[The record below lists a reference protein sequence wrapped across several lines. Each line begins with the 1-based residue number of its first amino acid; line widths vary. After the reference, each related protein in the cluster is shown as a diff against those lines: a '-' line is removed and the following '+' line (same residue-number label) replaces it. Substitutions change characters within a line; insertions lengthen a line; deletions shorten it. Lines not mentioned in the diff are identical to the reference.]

1 MREVI
6 QMRTI
11 ELCLIGLLL
20 LSAPRELMAQ
30 TQGVD
35 PRISLNYQEKLIE
48 EKGGVKVFDGSYAGV
63 EGGRVDFYLV
73 VPQGRGPFAGI
84 LFQRG
89 SEQSRL
95 TYLAEAVLLAKA
107 GAICFIPDVTFPEL
121 DPAKLDRFRNEYIK
135 MMFNVRHAADLLVS
149 RDDVD
154 KNRIGYV
161 GHSYGA
167 MIGAVLAVV
176 DKRIKAFVLVAGL
189 ARLTEHMQNSTW
201 WQSLRE
207 TVPKNRWEAFL
218 ARVKSIDPAE
228 YIGKSS
234 PAPILFQCA
243 NYDEVVPKEACQA
256 LYQAAG
262 EPKQIKWYEC
272 KHDFQNFDADL
283 DRVKWLQ
290 QTLRLKSLGPIL
302 QRKLAEK

>member
-1 MREVI
+1 
-6 QMRTI
+6 MRTI

-20 LSAPRELMAQ
+20 LSASREVMAQ
-30 TQGVD
+30 TQMSD
-35 PRISLNYQEKLIE
+35 PRITLNYQEKLIE
-48 EKGGVKVFDGSYAGV
+48 EKGGVRIFDGSYAGV
-63 EGGRVDFYLV
+63 EGGRVDLYLL
-73 VPQGRGPFAGI
+73 VPQGKGPFAGI

-95 TYLAEAVLLAKA
+95 TYLAEAVLLARA
-107 GAICFIPDVTFPEL
+107 GAICMVTDVTFPEL
-121 DPAKLDRFRNEYIK
+121 DPTKLDKFRNEYIK
-135 MMFNVRHAADLLVS
+135 MMFNVRHATDLLVA

-154 KNRIGYV
+154 KNRIGFV

-189 ARLTEHMQNSTW
+189 SRLSDHMRSSTW
-201 WQSLRE
+201 WQPLRD
-207 TVPKNRWEAFL
+207 TVPKNNYEAFL
-218 ARVKSIDPAE
+218 AKIKSIDPAE

-272 KHDFQNFDADL
+272 RHDFQDFDAHL

-290 QTLRLKSLGPIL
+290 QNLRLKALGPIL